1 MPVAQVLRSLVFSN
15 FRLVFPRWFFKT
27 LIETLGRTLE
37 DYCDWF
43 WGGWGI
49 SEGILAALPSK

>member
-27 LIETLGRTLE
+27 LIETLTCTLE
-37 DYCDWF
+37 GYCNWF
-43 WGGWGI
+43 WSGWEILG
-49 SEGILAALPSK
+49 GILAAAS

>member
-1 MPVAQVLRSLVFSN
+1 MPVTQVLRSLEFSVSAWCL
-15 FRLVFPRWFFKT
+15 RTVFKT

-43 WGGWGI
+43 WGGWEI
-49 SEGILAALPSK
+49 LEGILAALPSK